1 MSGQK
6 LESRTR
12 RKLRIRQRVH
22 GTVERPRLT
31 VFRSLKHVY
40 AQVIDDDAQ
49 RTLCHASTLGAASA
63 ELFKG
68 MSKTAQAKKLG
79 ELLAASCKEQ
89 GIARV
94 VFDRNG
100 YLYHGRVRA
109 VAAGARE
116 GGLDF

>member
-1 MSGQK
+1 MSGHK
-6 LESRTR
+6 LETRTR
-12 RKLRIRQRVH
+12 RKLRVRKRVH
-22 GTVERPRLT
+22 GTPERPRLT

-49 RTLCHASTLGAASA
+49 RTLCQVSTQGAARA

-68 MSKTAQAKKLG
+68 LNKTAQAKKVG
-79 ELLAASCKEQ
+79 ELLAATCKER

-100 YLYHGRVRA
+100 YLYHGRVSA